1 MFRRIRNVDL
11 IRVKINKDKF
21 LKEKKGSCVLTIH
34 PCLFINLTEEERVK
48 INKNIEEIT
57 EILRDN
63 IKNVEEL

>member
-34 PCLFINLTEEERVK
+34 PCLFVNLTEEERVK

-57 EILRDN
+57 NILRDN

>member
-11 IRVKINKDKF
+11 IRVKINKNKF

-34 PCLFINLTEEERVK
+34 PCLFVNLTEEERVK

-57 EILRDN
+57 NILRDN

>member
-1 MFRRIRNVDL
+1 MFRRIRNVA
-11 IRVKINKDKF
+11 IIIIKINKDKF

-34 PCLFINLTEEERVK
+34 PCLFVNLTEEERVK

-57 EILRDN
+57 NTLRDN

>member
-1 MFRRIRNVDL
+1 MFRRIRNVA
-11 IRVKINKDKF
+11 IIIIKINKDKF

-34 PCLFINLTEEERVK
+34 PCLFVNLTEEERVK

-57 EILRDN
+57 NILRDN

>member
-34 PCLFINLTEEERVK
+34 PCLFVNLTEEERVK

-57 EILRDN
+57 NILRDN
-63 IKNVEEL
+63 IKNIEHL

>member
-1 MFRRIRNVDL
+1 MFKLIRNIDL

-34 PCLFINLTEEERVK
+34 PCLFVNLTEEERVK

-57 EILRDN
+57 NILRDN